1 MVLDHLLRERLGV
14 RIRLLRER
22 KLARLDLEHVADRD
36 LVHEILRRW
45 RAGGRRGLGE
55 SNRSEEPA
63 SGRDN
68 QGFVHETLHGLVLL
82 YLLIR
87 LNNLCLRRTIP
98 VSTAALYSTR
108 PHKSERIQKPRRAGD
123 LVTEA
128 KCRVTSDR

>member
-22 KLARLDLEHVADRD
+22 ELARLDLEHVADRD
-36 LVHEILRRW
+36 LVHEVLRRW

-68 QGFVHETLHGLVLL
+68 KGFIHETLHWGKRLDAAWPSNVGAHRLFQGLPESLGSADCSPAASSALARSAVH
-82 YLLIR
+82 ICV
-87 LNNLCLRRTIP
+87 NRRW
-98 VSTAALYSTR
+98 
-108 PHKSERIQKPRRAGD
+108 
-123 LVTEA
+123 
-128 KCRVTSDR
+128 